1 MNSKIFGDL
10 SVYKKKETTTNL
22 LENCSS
28 VYHNISE
35 HESINFFANLDKVS
49 VAEGYKELSYHLGRV
64 NPNNIVHYVDKLTKY
79 PIDVYAYTMLPF
91 LTDQNIIKFKNYAY
105 SSGIDTAT
113 KSILSTIIENESS
126 VRLSK
131 EYTKISLFNSVRK
144 NTYSNA
150 FKNCV
155 IKELYASNFNMFSSN
170 ECINI
175 DDMCFII
182 DNFIDDEIRSSRD
195 FIYEL
200 IMAFTLSTITYAR
213 HIMKRSDYNKC
224 DYEKL
229 FNTLYYKVVVCADNN
244 CIRVAMNASKIAIKK
259 INAIIPQIKENTEA
273 VNFLNSIIV
282 LLDSINAFNKSSVME
297 NVAISHVEYMEIE
310 DYRDQIREIE
320 DEFADIFIDF
330 ILDNREVDVELS
342 QMDDMLR
349 LSYVYESKVAD
360 TAVKGAVK
368 AKKGVSKGTKAIRTV
383 GRDVTK
389 VAKATRDIPEP
400 FTNLVK
406 NTLTKLKQM
415 DNASR
420 RQAIL
425 SGGFK
430 QRLMRTIRMGIK
442 LAMAKGIWSALGPV
456 YGSLGILVQFYL
468 DGKLNYREKQKIIE
482 ELEMELAIVEEKIED
497 ARGDNDKKAKYEL
510 MRLKNNLA
518 KEIRRLKRSL

>member
-49 VAEGYKELSYHLGRV
+49 VAEGYKELSHHLGRV
-64 NPNNIVHYVDKLTKY
+64 DPNNIVHYADKLTKY

-105 SSGIDTAT
+105 SSGIDTDT

-229 FNTLYYKVVVCADNN
+229 FSTLYYKVIVDADKN
-244 CIRVAMNASKIAIKK
+244 CIRVAMNASKIAIEK
-259 INAIIPQIKENTEA
+259 INGIIPQIKENTEA
-273 VNFLNSIIV
+273 VNFLNSIID
-282 LLDSINAFNKSSVME
+282 LLDSINTFNKTSVLE
-297 NVAISHVEYMEIE
+297 NAAVDHAEYMEIE
-310 DYRDQIREIE
+310 DYRDQIKEIE
-320 DEFADIFIDF
+320 DEFADVFIDF

-342 QMDDMLR
+342 QMDDMLK
-349 LSYVYESKVAD
+349 LAYVYESKIAD
-360 TAVKGAVK
+360 KAVKGTVI
-368 AKKGVSKGTKAIRTV
+368 AKKGVGKGVKAVRTV
-383 GRDVTK
+383 GRDVARVSK
-389 VAKATRDIPEP
+389 GVKEIPEP
-400 FTNLVK
+400 FNNLVK
-406 NTLTKLKQM
+406 NTLNKIKQM
-415 DNASR
+415 DTASR

-425 SGGFK
+425 GGGFK
-430 QRLMRTIRMGIK
+430 QRLMRVIRMGIK
-442 LAMAKGIWSALGPV
+442 LAVGKGIWSCLGPV
-456 YGSLGILVQFYL
+456 YGSLGILVAFHL
-468 DGKLNYREKQKIIE
+468 DGKATYKERKKMIE
-482 ELEMELAIVEEKIED
+482 ELEMELVIVEEKLED
-497 ARGDNDKKAKYEL
+497 ARGDNDKKSKYEL
-510 MRLKNNLA
+510 MRLKNNLN
-518 KEIRRLKRSL
+518 KEINRLKLSL